1 MKYATARNA
10 MLAIL
15 ASSFV
20 VGIAHYQGMTSH
32 FRDDERIAEM
42 RTQIASLD
50 YRLSDYIRA
59 NRVPAFIG
67 EINSTLAN
75 TDCISA
81 ILVTDRVGK
90 VLVSSDGGRKGKTY
104 DRKGIELKGA
114 PARKILSAES
124 LYVPVADDTGPGGP
138 THYLVIEPARKR
150 FLSMPLDHVIALI
163 LPVAALFGLVY
174 ALIFV
179 FTNKMVI
186 EPVLKMHT
194 FSEKNAP
201 MDKPFAIDEIEYLR
215 LSMIQN
221 VSALSIYGTGLQDEV
236 ASRTAE
242 LEARNRELD
251 AIFNSVVTG
260 IALIRERAII
270 RCNRRL
276 EELFG
281 YAANG
286 DESRPTGHWHDTG
299 DEFFN
304 MIDDVRAQLVFSEM
318 PYIERRIERADG
330 SRFWARIYVKQIDP
344 TNPLCEKIV
353 VLEDITEERKAA
365 EALRKAKTE
374 AEAASR
380 SKSTFLA
387 NMSHEIRTPMN
398 AILGMTYLAL
408 RNDPPPRLR
417 DYLCKIDSS
426 GKHLLGLLNDILDLS
441 KIEAGRMTI
450 ESREFSVEKVFND
463 VDGLLRDK
471 AADKGLAL
479 NYRIAP
485 GTPELLVGD
494 ELRIGQI
501 LLNYGMNAI
510 KFTERGSVSFAAE
523 LAARDNDD
531 VTLRFEVADTGI
543 GMKKDEIAKLFQS
556 FQQADAS
563 TTRKYGGTGLG
574 LAICKR
580 LALLM
585 GGAVGVESTPGEGS
599 TFWFTVRLAPSGAD
613 ATQRVNASA
622 PFNSRIYVVADSR
635 KTRAILRERLESMSF
650 EVDEFS
656 AGTDCVERLRKT
668 CLADDLPSLI
678 LIDHKMPDPDGLETA
693 RRIKG
698 LDLPAMPRMMLLTAF
713 SSEIAAE
720 ECRGAGIIEILQK
733 PITPSR
739 LFDTIIRIAGM
750 APRAAMPDGGEGIL
764 ERQLKRLA
772 GTRVLLAEDNEVN
785 QDVTVGLLAEVGI
798 LADIA
803 PNGAQAIEMLERY
816 PYPLILMD
824 MQMPEVDGI
833 EATRRIRARE
843 QWKKLPIIALTANAM
858 QQDEERCL
866 SAGMDGY
873 IPKPIDPSRLWAT
886 LVEWI
891 SPQESVSDPRP
902 APARVAI
909 APHQHEIPGLNLAVG
924 LSHVS
929 GNRALLDRVLSKFL
943 ASSGESGKRIRKA
956 LNANDLE
963 RARLLVHSMKGTS
976 GTIGAESLLA
986 ETERL
991 ERAITENEP
1000 ETDRLAALEGFER
1013 ELAFLSASI
1022 AAAQKARASD
1032 SPQGDEEPGAHGRHE
1047 RQSVS
1052 VVCSKLR
1059 LLLEENDADVPI
1071 LFDANRTLLTHAF
1084 PETFGD
1090 LESAIDR
1097 YDYDEARR
1105 ILVGELDDGK

>member
-20 VGIAHYQGMTSH
+20 VGMAHYQGMTAH

-50 YRLSDYIRA
+50 YRLSDYIKA

-67 EINSTLAN
+67 EINGTLAN
-75 TDCISA
+75 TDCFSA

-104 DRKGIELKGA
+104 ERKGIELSGA
-114 PARKILSAES
+114 TAGKLLSAES
-124 LYVPVADDTGPGGP
+124 VYVPISDGPGTGGP

-150 FLSMPLDHVIALI
+150 FLSMPIDHVIALI
-163 LPVAALFGLVY
+163 VPVAALFALVF

-194 FSEKNAP
+194 FSEKNTP

-215 LSMIQN
+215 LAMIQN

-236 ASRTAE
+236 ASRTTE

-281 YAANG
+281 YSANG
-286 DESRPTGHWHDTG
+286 DDSRASDHWHDTG

-304 MIDDVRAQLVFSEM
+304 MIDDVRAQLVFTEA

-330 SRFWARIYVKQIDP
+330 TRFWARIYVKQIDP

-353 VLEDITEERKAA
+353 VLEDITEERKVA
-365 EALRKAKTE
+365 EALRKAKND

-463 VDGLLRDK
+463 VDALLRDK
-471 AADKGLAL
+471 AADKGLTL

-485 GTPELLVGD
+485 ETPELLVGD

-510 KFTERGSVSFAAE
+510 KFTELGSVSFAAE
-523 LAARDNDD
+523 LAARADD
-531 VTLRFEVADTGI
+531 GATLRFEVMDTGI

-585 GGAVGVESTPGEGS
+585 GGAVGVESVPGEGS
-599 TFWFTVRLAPSGAD
+599 TFWFTVRLVPSGAS
-613 ATQRVNASA
+613 AAPRANASA
-622 PFNSRIYVVADSR
+622 PFNSRIYVVADGK
-635 KTRAILRERLESMSF
+635 KTRIILRERLESMSF
-650 EVDEFS
+650 EVEEFAS
-656 AGTDCVERLRKT
+656 GTDCVERLKKA
-668 CLADDLPSLI
+668 CLADDIPSLI
-678 LIDHKMPDPDGLETA
+678 LLDHKMPDPDGLETA
-693 RRIKG
+693 RRIG
-698 LDLPAMPRMMLLTAF
+698 ALDLPAMPRMMLLTAF

-720 ECRGAGIIEILQK
+720 DCRSAGITEVLQK

-739 LFDTIIRIAGM
+739 LFDAIIRIAGQT
-750 APRAAMPDGGEGIL
+750 PRTAMPDGGMGIL

-772 GTRVLLAEDNEVN
+772 GTRILLAEDNEVN

-803 PNGAQAIEMLERY
+803 PNGAKAIEMLERY
-816 PYPLILMD
+816 PYPLVLMD

-833 EATRRIRARE
+833 EATHRIRARDE
-843 QWKKLPIIALTANAM
+843 WKKLPIIALTANAM
-858 QQDEERCL
+858 QQDEERCIA
-866 SAGMDGY
+866 AGMDGY

-891 SPQESVSDPRP
+891 SPQDPEGDARP
-902 APARVAI
+902 APTRVAV
-909 APHQHEIPGLNLAVG
+909 APPQREIPGLNLALG

-929 GNRALLDRVLSKFL
+929 GNRALFDSVLSKFL
-943 ASSGESGKRIRKA
+943 SSSGESGKYIKEA
-956 LNANDLE
+956 LEGNDLE

-976 GTIGAESLLA
+976 GTIGAEGLFA
-986 ETERL
+986 ATERL
-991 ERAITENEP
+991 EQAIRGNETEE
-1000 ETDRLAALEGFER
+1000 DRLKAIDSFER
-1013 ELAFLSASI
+1013 ELAFLCASI
-1022 AAAQKARASD
+1022 SSAQKARKVNSDASPGESD
-1032 SPQGDEEPGAHGRHE
+1032 AQPQHE

-1059 LLLEENDADVPI
+1059 LLLEENDADVPN
-1071 LFDANRTLLTHAF
+1071 LFDANRTLLTDAF
-1084 PETFGD
+1084 PDSFGD
-1090 LESAIDR
+1090 LESAIGR

-1105 ILVGELDDGK
+1105 ILAGEPNDG

>member
-20 VGIAHYQGMTSH
+20 VGMAHYQGMTAH

-50 YRLSDYIRA
+50 YRLSDYIKA

-67 EINSTLAN
+67 EINGTLAN
-75 TDCISA
+75 TDCFSA

-104 DRKGIELKGA
+104 ERKGIELSGA
-114 PARKILSAES
+114 TAGKLLSAES
-124 LYVPVADDTGPGGP
+124 VYVPISDGPGTGGP

-150 FLSMPLDHVIALI
+150 FLSMPIDHVIALI
-163 LPVAALFGLVY
+163 VPVAALFALVF

-194 FSEKNAP
+194 FSEKNTP

-215 LSMIQN
+215 LAMIQN

-236 ASRTAE
+236 ASRTTE

-281 YAANG
+281 YSANG
-286 DESRPTGHWHDTG
+286 DDSRASDHWHDTG

-304 MIDDVRAQLVFSEM
+304 MIDDVRAQLVFTEA

-330 SRFWARIYVKQIDP
+330 TRFWARIYVKQIDP

-353 VLEDITEERKAA
+353 VLEDITEERKVA
-365 EALRKAKTE
+365 EALRKAKND

-450 ESREFSVEKVFND
+450 ESREFSVEKAFND

-485 GTPELLVGD
+485 GTPELFVGD

-523 LAARDNDD
+523 LAARADD
-531 VTLRFEVADTGI
+531 GVTLRFEVTDTGI

-585 GGAVGVESTPGEGS
+585 GGAVGVESVPGEGS
-599 TFWFTVRLAPSGAD
+599 TFWFTVRLVPSGAG
-613 ATQRVNASA
+613 AAPRANASA
-622 PFNSRIYVVADSR
+622 PFNSRIYVVADGR
-635 KTRAILRERLESMSF
+635 KTRIILRERLESMSF
-650 EVDEFS
+650 EVEEF
-656 AGTDCVERLRKT
+656 ATGTDCVERLKKS
-668 CLADDLPSLI
+668 CLADDVPSLI
-678 LIDHKMPDPDGLETA
+678 LLDHKMPDTDGLETA
-693 RRIKG
+693 QRIG
-698 LDLPAMPRMMLLTAF
+698 ALDLPAMPRMMLLTAF

-720 ECRGAGIIEILQK
+720 DCRSAGITEVLQK

-739 LFDTIIRIAGM
+739 LFDAIIRIAGQ

-772 GTRVLLAEDNEVN
+772 GTRILLAEDNEVN

-803 PNGAQAIEMLERY
+803 PNGARAIDMLERY
-816 PYPLILMD
+816 PYPLVLMD

-833 EATRRIRARE
+833 EATRRIRARDE
-843 QWKKLPIIALTANAM
+843 WKKLPIIALTANAM
-858 QQDEERCL
+858 QQDEERCIA
-866 SAGMDGY
+866 AGMDGY

-891 SPQESVSDPRP
+891 GPQDPEGDSRP
-902 APARVAI
+902 TPPRVAV
-909 APHQHEIPGLNLAVG
+909 APPQREIPGLNLALG

-929 GNRALLDRVLSKFL
+929 GNRALFDSVLSKFL
-943 ASSGESGKRIRKA
+943 SSSGESGKHIREA
-956 LNANDLE
+956 LEGNDLD

-976 GTIGAESLLA
+976 GTIGAEGLFA

-991 ERAITENEP
+991 ERAILGNEP
-1000 ETDRLAALEGFER
+1000 EENRLKALESLER
-1013 ELAFLSASI
+1013 ELAFLCASI
-1022 AAAQKARASD
+1022 SSAQKARKVTSD
-1032 SPQGDEEPGAHGRHE
+1032 SGDIDARHPHE

-1059 LLLEENDADVPI
+1059 LLLEENDADVPN
-1071 LFDANRTLLTHAF
+1071 LFDANRTLLTRAF
-1084 PETFGD
+1084 PDSFGD
-1090 LESAIDR
+1090 LESAIGR

-1105 ILVGELDDGK
+1105 ILAEEPDDGE